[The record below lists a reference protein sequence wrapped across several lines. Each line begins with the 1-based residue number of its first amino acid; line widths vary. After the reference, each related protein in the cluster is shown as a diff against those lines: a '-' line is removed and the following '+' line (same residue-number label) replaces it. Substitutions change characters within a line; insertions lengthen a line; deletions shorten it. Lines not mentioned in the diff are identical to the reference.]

1 MKKIT
6 LLLADDHSIVRSGL
20 RALLTTISSFK
31 VIAEASDGEETL
43 VLAEQHTPD
52 VIILDIS
59 MPKLNGIET
68 ARLLR
73 QRKIRSNIL
82 ILSMYDNEEYIHQ
95 ALRAGADGYLLK
107 NAEKKEIVSAIKT
120 IASGKKFFSTDISKV
135 MLDGYVKR
143 AEKPES
149 YVSTDAP
156 QLTKRERE
164 ILHYIAQGYTSQEIA
179 EMLFLSFRTV
189 NTHRSNMM
197 QKLDIHDTA
206 SLVRYA
212 IQHSI

>member
-1 MKKIT
+1 LKKIT
-6 LLLADDHSIVRSGL
+6 ILLADDHSIVRSGL

-31 VIAEASDGEETL
+31 VIAEASNGEETL
-43 VLAEQHTPD
+43 TMAEHHSPD
-52 VIILDIS
+52 VIILDVS

-73 QRKIRSNIL
+73 QRKLRSKIL
-82 ILSMYDNEEYIHQ
+82 ILSMHDNEEYIHQ
-95 ALRAGADGYLLK
+95 AIRAGADGYLLK

-120 IASGKKFFSTDISKV
+120 IASGKKFFSTDISKI

-143 AEKPES
+143 AELP
-149 YVSTDAP
+149 VNVPSTETP
-156 QLTKRERE
+156 QLTKREKE

-179 EMLFLSFRTV
+179 DLLFLSFRTV

-212 IQHSI
+212 IQHGI